1 MDKGMFDLFKKSDAY
16 YTRIMYGET
25 RGRRWNVWD
34 YFRTH
39 FHILGS
45 VARNLFYYDGY
56 ENDDLFREIE
66 KRLFYYGRSGI
77 VKKGGDL
84 IAVNAEGNTPGIY
97 GRPEK
102 FTFNFYG
109 GIQDQSETPFER
121 EIGRGGVFA
130 YNTFDG
136 FPTAITVEHYAMMLA
151 HTDASITMEL
161 VNGRVMDV
169 FTATDNRSTEAAA
182 AYTKKIYDGDYS
194 FIQDKSENL
203 TIDRAN
209 ASRSS
214 RLRELL
220 ETKEKLLHDIYAI
233 FGVNRVAEKR
243 ERLITDEAQG
253 SGAMLLLNLTD
264 MLKMREKM
272 CEDIN
277 NVFGANISVKCH
289 IDIDADGTLEHTQ
302 EAERD
307 EKPEE
312 EVKEDV

>member
-1 MDKGMFDLFKKSDAY
+1 MDKGMFDLYKKSDAY
-16 YTRIMYGET
+16 YTRILLGRS

-56 ENDDLFREIE
+56 QNDDLFREIE
-66 KRLFYYGRSGI
+66 KRLFYYGRAGI

-109 GIQDQSETPFER
+109 GIQDKAEMPFER

-233 FGVNRVAEKR
+233 FGINRVAEKR

-277 NVFGANISVKCH
+277 NVFGTSISVKCH